1 MKKKFFLGVV
11 SSVLI
16 ITVIGAGIWS
26 WRDGK
31 KDEREV
37 YVSNVAGMQLT
48 MGSGLWN
55 RYTGVAETQQ
65 TWDLEFQ
72 SDKNIAEWYVEEG
85 QEVAEGTALFMGSG
99 LWNRYTG
106 VAETQQ
112 TWDLEFQSD
121 KNIAEW
127 YVEEGQE
134 VAEGTALFRYDTAK
148 TQESLAQIQLDL
160 ETIAND
166 KQNLHQQIEALEKA
180 KKKAEKEEQVSYD
193 IELLNAQA
201 SLKTKDLEEMN
212 KRKEMESLQKVVDTA
227 TVSSPIAGM
236 IKSLNKTGDKRNSNG
251 EMAPF
256 VSVVGTGGIRI
267 KGMVNEL
274 NVASLEKD
282 ASVIVRSRADERMT
296 WKGTISQI
304 DVKAPQNSMNM
315 SGSGESTQYP
325 FYVNMENTDG
335 LMLGQ
340 HVLVEMDY
348 GQEEEREGIW
358 LDEFMIVDSDTMPY
372 VWADNGNGKLEKR
385 NVVLGEYDKERSQYE
400 ITSGLSQ
407 SDWIMPYVWADN
419 GNGKLEKRN
428 VVLGEYDKE
437 RSQYEITSGLSQSDW
452 ITFPE
457 NNLEEGDVT
466 LKSEAGKMGSVNPQ
480 TDEAESEE
488 MDKEENGDDALE
500 VPDQEG
506 VMENESVILGA
517 LNFEKQ
523 IKVV

>member
-85 QEVAEGTALFMGSG
+85 QEVAEGTALF
-99 LWNRYTG
+99 
-106 VAETQQ
+106 
-112 TWDLEFQSD
+112 
-121 KNIAEW
+121 
-127 YVEEGQE
+127 
-134 VAEGTALFRYDTAK
+134 RYDTAK

-180 KKKAEKEEQVSYD
+180 KQKAEKEEQVSYD

-212 KRKEMESLQKVVDTA
+212 KKKEMESLQKVVDTA

-407 SDWIMPYVWADN
+407 SDWI
-419 GNGKLEKRN
+419 
-428 VVLGEYDKE
+428 
-437 RSQYEITSGLSQSDW
+437 
-452 ITFPE
+452 TFPE

>member
-85 QEVAEGTALFMGSG
+85 QEVT
-99 LWNRYTG
+99 
-106 VAETQQ
+106 
-112 TWDLEFQSD
+112 
-121 KNIAEW
+121 
-127 YVEEGQE
+127 
-134 VAEGTALFRYDTAK
+134 EGTALFRYDTAK

-166 KQNLHQQIEALEKA
+166 KQNLHQQVEALEKA

-407 SDWIMPYVWADN
+407 SDWI
-419 GNGKLEKRN
+419 
-428 VVLGEYDKE
+428 
-437 RSQYEITSGLSQSDW
+437 
-452 ITFPE
+452 TFPE

>member
-85 QEVAEGTALFMGSG
+85 QEVAEGTALF
-99 LWNRYTG
+99 
-106 VAETQQ
+106 
-112 TWDLEFQSD
+112 
-121 KNIAEW
+121 
-127 YVEEGQE
+127 
-134 VAEGTALFRYDTAK
+134 RYDTAK
-148 TQESLAQIQLDL
+148 TQGSLAQIQLDL

-180 KKKAEKEEQVSYD
+180 KQKAEKEEQVSYD

-256 VSVVGTGGIRI
+256 VSVIGTGGIRI

-407 SDWIMPYVWADN
+407 SDWI
-419 GNGKLEKRN
+419 
-428 VVLGEYDKE
+428 
-437 RSQYEITSGLSQSDW
+437 
-452 ITFPE
+452 TFPE

>member
-1 MKKKFFLGVV
+1 MKKKFFLADV

-48 MGSGLWN
+48 
-55 RYTGVAETQQ
+55 
-65 TWDLEFQ
+65 
-72 SDKNIAEWYVEEG
+72 
-85 QEVAEGTALFMGSG
+85 MGSG

-180 KKKAEKEEQVSYD
+180 KQKAEKEEQVSYD

-407 SDWIMPYVWADN
+407 SDWI
-419 GNGKLEKRN
+419 
-428 VVLGEYDKE
+428 
-437 RSQYEITSGLSQSDW
+437 
-452 ITFPE
+452 TFPE

>member
-85 QEVAEGTALFMGSG
+85 QEVAEGTALF
-99 LWNRYTG
+99 
-106 VAETQQ
+106 
-112 TWDLEFQSD
+112 
-121 KNIAEW
+121 
-127 YVEEGQE
+127 
-134 VAEGTALFRYDTAK
+134 RYDTAK

-180 KKKAEKEEQVSYD
+180 KQKAEKEEQVSYD

-227 TVSSPIAGM
+227 TVGSPIAGM

-407 SDWIMPYVWADN
+407 SDWI
-419 GNGKLEKRN
+419 
-428 VVLGEYDKE
+428 
-437 RSQYEITSGLSQSDW
+437 
-452 ITFPE
+452 TFPE

>member
-85 QEVAEGTALFMGSG
+85 QEVT
-99 LWNRYTG
+99 
-106 VAETQQ
+106 
-112 TWDLEFQSD
+112 
-121 KNIAEW
+121 
-127 YVEEGQE
+127 
-134 VAEGTALFRYDTAK
+134 EGTALFRYDTAK

-407 SDWIMPYVWADN
+407 SDWI
-419 GNGKLEKRN
+419 
-428 VVLGEYDKE
+428 
-437 RSQYEITSGLSQSDW
+437 
-452 ITFPE
+452 TFPE

>member
-85 QEVAEGTALFMGSG
+85 QEVAEGTALF
-99 LWNRYTG
+99 
-106 VAETQQ
+106 
-112 TWDLEFQSD
+112 
-121 KNIAEW
+121 
-127 YVEEGQE
+127 
-134 VAEGTALFRYDTAK
+134 RYDTAK

-180 KKKAEKEEQVSYD
+180 KQKAEKEEQVSYD

-407 SDWIMPYVWADN
+407 SDWI
-419 GNGKLEKRN
+419 
-428 VVLGEYDKE
+428 
-437 RSQYEITSGLSQSDW
+437 
-452 ITFPE
+452 TFPE

>member
-85 QEVAEGTALFMGSG
+85 QEVAEGT
-99 LWNRYTG
+99 T
-106 VAETQQ
+106 
-112 TWDLEFQSD
+112 
-121 KNIAEW
+121 
-127 YVEEGQE
+127 
-134 VAEGTALFRYDTAK
+134 LFRYDTAK

-180 KKKAEKEEQVSYD
+180 KQKAEKEEQVSYD

-251 EMAPF
+251 EVAPF

-407 SDWIMPYVWADN
+407 SDWI
-419 GNGKLEKRN
+419 
-428 VVLGEYDKE
+428 
-437 RSQYEITSGLSQSDW
+437 
-452 ITFPE
+452 TFPE

>member
-85 QEVAEGTALFMGSG
+85 QEVAEGTALF
-99 LWNRYTG
+99 
-106 VAETQQ
+106 
-112 TWDLEFQSD
+112 
-121 KNIAEW
+121 
-127 YVEEGQE
+127 
-134 VAEGTALFRYDTAK
+134 RYDTAK

-166 KQNLHQQIEALEKA
+166 KQNLYQQIEALEKA

-304 DVKAPQNSMNM
+304 DVKAPQNSVNM

-358 LDEFMIVDSDTMPY
+358 LDEFMIVDSDT
-372 VWADNGNGKLEKR
+372 
-385 NVVLGEYDKERSQYE
+385 
-400 ITSGLSQ
+400 
-407 SDWIMPYVWADN
+407 MPYVWADN